1 MTDLV
6 LDTGALADV
15 LAQYFQAEDRT
26 TPQFQ
31 TSRFLPPETAR
42 QINRIVR
49 GDGRYVVAASA
60 MAFVELVRK
69 WDEIVNGRFEPHQL
83 AALLQEPPDWFSVE
97 PVDEDLIPLFG
108 QVPPEVPMPD
118 GSVQP
123 IEWPDAVHVATAL
136 SREEGSLV
144 TSDRRLLQ
152 VMTLRG

>member
-15 LAQYFQAEDRT
+15 LAQYFQAEDRI

-42 QINRIVR
+42 QINRIVH
-49 GDGRYVVAASA
+49 GNGRYIVAASA
-60 MAFVELVRK
+60 MAFVELAHK
-69 WDEIVNGRFEPHQL
+69 WDEIVAGRFQPHQL

-97 PVDEDLIPLFG
+97 PMDEDLIPVFG

-123 IEWPDAVHVATAL
+123 IEWPDAVHAATAF
-136 SREEGSLV
+136 SREEGDLV
-144 TSDRRLLQ
+144 TSDQRLLQ
-152 VMTLRG
+152 LMRLRD